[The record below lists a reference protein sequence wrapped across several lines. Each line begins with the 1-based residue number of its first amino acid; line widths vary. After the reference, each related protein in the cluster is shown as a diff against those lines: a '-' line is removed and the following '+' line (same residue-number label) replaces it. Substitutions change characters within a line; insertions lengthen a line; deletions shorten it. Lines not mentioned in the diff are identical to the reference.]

1 MTSQIAAARNA
12 FNKIASIGVSIDLA
26 AARAAL
32 RVGAKGAFLVM
43 LALMIVAYAVSVSQ
57 SPAPPPEPLPPY
69 IYS

>member
-1 MTSQIAAARNA
+1 MTSQLAVAKNA
-12 FNKIASIGVSIDLA
+12 FQRIVSRDFTVTRSI
-26 AARAAL
+26 L